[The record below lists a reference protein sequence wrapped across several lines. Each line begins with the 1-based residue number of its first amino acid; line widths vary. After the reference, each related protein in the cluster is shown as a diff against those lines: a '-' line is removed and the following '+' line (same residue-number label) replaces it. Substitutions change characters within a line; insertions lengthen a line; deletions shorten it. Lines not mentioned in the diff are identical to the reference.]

1 MQHKEKNM
9 KRLYKS
15 RKYKVIDGVCGGI
28 AEYFDIDPVIVRL
41 IFVISI
47 ALGGTGIIAY
57 IIGMIIVPHRVV
69 NSAQNEETFEGEIII
84 EEPPSKDNPDDNE
97 SLSTRKADNSKNHLI
112 FGIILLMIGAFFLMS
127 EISWFHGPFYW
138 IRHHLWDILIPS
150 ILILFG
156 LNLILRKR

>member
-1 MQHKEKNM
+1 M

-28 AEYFDIDPVIVRL
+28 AEYFEVDPVIVRL

-47 ALGGTGIIAY
+47 AIGGTGIIAY
-57 IIGMIIVPHRVV
+57 IIGMIIIPHKTKS
-69 NSAQNEETFEGEIII
+69 SAQDSDQNEEALKDEIITKT
-84 EEPPSKDNPDDNE
+84 PPSNKEPVNQEPMPEQRRDD
-97 SLSTRKADNSKNHLI
+97 SRNSLI
-112 FGIILLMIGAFFLMS
+112 FGVILLMIGAFFLMS

-138 IRHHLWDILIPS
+138 IRHHLWDILIPA